1 MRSAVRSAIGISL
14 AFATAGAMAVEPVTL
29 DAVGFGLHGDGRTD
43 DGPALQ
49 KMVAEARALAGPKR
63 MVFPAGARILVASGT
78 ERYALRL
85 DKVED
90 LVVEGRGAT
99 FLIDPE
105 LRFLHATR
113 CRELELREFNVTV
126 AREVAVDGTVTGQ
139 SAQGRQL
146 AVRLDNPEQHKLL
159 GGPTREDGEQD
170 FFAMLQVEEDGV
182 RDSHHYYVEG
192 ATTRED
198 GTVLIAGR
206 DPLPARWRQRLAGG
220 IVRISL
226 PVPGI
231 AHRFGPGPMVRIDRC
246 ENVRFS
252 KVEIWSA
259 PWFAFEILRNRGE
272 VVFRAVHI
280 RPQPGTGASTS
291 SWRDGFHVKGNS
303 GRLLFEDCITEGTH
317 DDAFNVSTHGW
328 KVTEVLAPDRMR
340 LRQVFPIQYMPM
352 QEGGDLLIL
361 STDATRRLPSA
372 KIMAIQAEAGEEVFA
387 PGEHKAPEITL
398 TLDRPVAGL
407 AVGCLVWDL
416 STANPETVI
425 RRCTMGN
432 SCRFQSPVT
441 LEDCRS
447 EALLYFYGDPL
458 EGPLPSGSSIRN
470 CQLNKGRG
478 NATLAVAIKG
488 WREDVPSPLPPDD
501 VFPLQDV
508 RITGNTIRGD
518 VRIDGVSG
526 LVLGDNIFRDG
537 RCEVVHSTEAEPE
550 PPENPDSAPPA
561 TR

>member
-1 MRSAVRSAIGISL
+1 MPSAPKSATGISL
-14 AFATAGAMAVEPVTL
+14 ALAAQLALATAGAMAAEPVTL
-29 DAVGFGLHGDGRTD
+29 DAVEFGLRGDGRTD

-85 DKVED
+85 DEVED

-113 CRELELREFNVTV
+113 CRELELRDFNVTV

-139 SAQGRQL
+139 SAPGRQL
-146 AVRLDNPEQHKLL
+146 AVRLDNPEQHELL

-170 FFAMLQVEEDGV
+170 FFGMLQNEEDGI

-198 GTVLIAGR
+198 GTVVIAGR

-220 IVRISL
+220 LVRISL

-252 KVEIWSA
+252 QVEIWSA

-272 VVFRAVHI
+272 VEFRAVHI
-280 RPQPGTGASTS
+280 RPQPGTGAATS

-303 GRLLFEDCITEGTH
+303 GRLLFEDCIIEGTH

-328 KVTEVLAPDRMR
+328 KVTEVLAPDRVR

-352 QEGGDLLIL
+352 QEGGNLLIL
-361 STDATRRLPSA
+361 SADGTRRLLPA
-372 KIMAIQAEAGEEVFA
+372 NIVALAAEAAEDVFD
-387 PGEHKAPEITL
+387 PREHKAPEVTL

-416 STANPETVI
+416 STANPSTVI

-447 EALLYFYGDPL
+447 EALLYFYGDKL
-458 EGPLPSGSSIRN
+458 EGPLPSGSTIRN
-470 CQLNKGRG
+470 STMNKGRG
-478 NATLAVAIKG
+478 NNTLAVAIKG
-488 WREDVPSPLPPDD
+488 WRDKAPSPLPPAAE
-501 VFPLQDV
+501 FPLQNI
-508 RITGNTIRGD
+508 RITGCTIRGD
-518 VRIDGVSG
+518 VSVDGLHG
-526 LVLGDNIFRDG
+526 LDLDDNTFREG
-537 RCEVVHSTEAEPE
+537 RAIIV
-550 PPENPDSAPPA
+550 NPPPA
-561 TR
+561 GPGGAGN

>member
-1 MRSAVRSAIGISL
+1 MPSAPKSATGISL
-14 AFATAGAMAVEPVTL
+14 ALAAQLVLATAGAMAAEPVTL
-29 DAVGFGLHGDGRTD
+29 DAAEFGLRGDGRTD

-63 MVFPAGARILVASGT
+63 MVFPAGARIVVASGT

-85 DKVED
+85 DEVED

-113 CRELELREFNVTV
+113 CRELELRDFNVTV

-146 AVRLDNPEQHKLL
+146 AVRLDNPEQHELL
-159 GGPTREDGEQD
+159 GGPTRKDGEQD
-170 FFAMLQVEEDGV
+170 FFGMLQSEEDGL

-198 GTVLIAGR
+198 GTVVIAGR

-220 IVRISL
+220 TVRISL
-226 PVPGI
+226 PVSGI

-303 GRLLFEDCITEGTH
+303 GRLLFEDCIIEGTH

-328 KVTEVLAPDRMR
+328 KVTEVLAPDRVR

-352 QEGGDLLIL
+352 QEGGNLLIL
-361 STDATRRLPSA
+361 TADGTRRLPPA
-372 KIMAIQAEAGEEVFA
+372 NITAVAAEAAEDVFA
-387 PGEHKAPEITL
+387 PGEHKAPEVTL

-407 AVGCLVWDL
+407 AVGGLVWDL
-416 STANPETVI
+416 STANPSTVI

-447 EALLYFYGDPL
+447 EALLYFYGDAL
-458 EGPLPSGSSIRN
+458 EGPLPSGSIIRN

-478 NATLAVAIKG
+478 HANLAVAIKG
-488 WREDVPSPLPPDD
+488 WREAVPSPLPPDD
-501 VFPLQDV
+501 EFPLQNIS
-508 RITGNTIRGD
+508 ITGSSIRGD
-518 VRIDGVSG
+518 LSVDGVQG
-526 LVLGDNIFRDG
+526 LVLRENTFRDG
-537 RCEVVHSTEAEPE
+537 QCKVDNSTDAG
-550 PPENPDSAPPA
+550 SASGA
-561 TR
+561 D

>member
-1 MRSAVRSAIGISL
+1 MPSAPKSATGISL
-14 AFATAGAMAVEPVTL
+14 ALAAQLALATAGAMAAEPVTL
-29 DAVGFGLHGDGRTD
+29 DAVEFGLRGDGRTD

-78 ERYALRL
+78 ERYALSL
-85 DKVED
+85 DEVED

-113 CRELELREFNVTV
+113 CRELELRDFNVTV

-139 SAQGRQL
+139 SAPGRQL
-146 AVRLDNPEQHKLL
+146 AVRLDNPEQHELL
-159 GGPTREDGEQD
+159 GGPTRKDGEQD
-170 FFAMLQVEEDGV
+170 FFGMLQSEEDGL

-252 KVEIWSA
+252 QVEIWSA

-272 VVFRAVHI
+272 VEFRAVHI

-303 GRLLFEDCITEGTH
+303 GRLLFEDCIIEGTH

-328 KVTEVLAPDRMR
+328 KVTEVLAPDRVR
-340 LRQVFPIQYMPM
+340 LRQGFPIQYMPM
-352 QEGGDLLIL
+352 QEGGNLLIL
-361 STDATRRLPSA
+361 SADGTRRLPPA
-372 KIMAIQAEAGEEVFA
+372 NIVAVAADAAEDVFA
-387 PGEHKAPEITL
+387 PGEHKAPEVTL

-416 STANPETVI
+416 STANPSTVI

-447 EALLYFYGDPL
+447 EALLYFYGDAL
-458 EGPLPSGSSIRN
+458 EGPLPSGSTIRN
-470 CQLNKGRG
+470 STMNKGRG
-478 NATLAVAIKG
+478 NNTLAVAIKG
-488 WREDVPSPLPPDD
+488 WRDKIPSPLPDAAE
-501 VFPLQDV
+501 FPLQDI
-508 RITGNTIRGD
+508 RITGCTIRGD
-518 VRIDGVSG
+518 VSVDGLHG
-526 LVLGDNIFRDG
+526 LELDDNTFCEGRAIIVNPSPAGPDGAGD
-537 RCEVVHSTEAEPE
+537 
-550 PPENPDSAPPA
+550 
-561 TR
+561 